1 MPKRKEWDA
10 AELLRSG
17 SLTACAFA
25 YCKDLAMLNYAAAT
39 INDRRKC
46 LITCFDWLAER
57 DITNTVE
64 ITRPILERYQR
75 HLFHY
80 RKSNGEPL
88 AVITQS
94 GHIKAL
100 KGFFSWAVKKHHVPA
115 NPAADLDYARPI
127 KKLPVSLT
135 VEEIQSILAQPDM
148 ATPFGVRDRAIL
160 EVLYST
166 GMRRMEICNLK
177 IDDIDYSAAIV
188 RIIQGKGK
196 KDRVIPI
203 GERAA
208 GFLRLY
214 IENVR
219 DLLLADANDRLVF
232 VSKSGAAYVR
242 NTMGDTVRKYLRA
255 AGVTKK
261 GACHLFRHSM
271 ATHLLDNG
279 ADIRYIQEMLGHASL
294 DTTAKYT
301 QVSIERLKA
310 VHSACHPAERNK
322 HTHAHKEA

>member
-177 IDDIDYSAAIV
+177 IDDI
-188 RIIQGKGK
+188 
-196 KDRVIPI
+196 
-203 GERAA
+203 
-208 GFLRLY
+208 FL
-214 IENVR
+214 
-219 DLLLADANDRLVF
+219 F
-232 VSKSGAAYVR
+232 K
-242 NTMGDTVRKYLRA
+242 T
-255 AGVTKK
+255 
-261 GACHLFRHSM
+261 
-271 ATHLLDNG
+271 
-279 ADIRYIQEMLGHASL
+279 
-294 DTTAKYT
+294 
-301 QVSIERLKA
+301 
-310 VHSACHPAERNK
+310 
-322 HTHAHKEA
+322 

>member
-1 MPKRKEWDA
+1 M
-10 AELLRSG
+10 
-17 SLTACAFA
+17 
-25 YCKDLAMLNYAAAT
+25 
-39 INDRRKC
+39 
-46 LITCFDWLAER
+46 
-57 DITNTVE
+57 
-64 ITRPILERYQR
+64 
-75 HLFHY
+75 
-80 RKSNGEPL
+80 
-88 AVITQS
+88 
-94 GHIKAL
+94 
-100 KGFFSWAVKKHHVPA
+100 
-115 NPAADLDYARPI
+115 
-127 KKLPVSLT
+127 
-135 VEEIQSILAQPDM
+135 
-148 ATPFGVRDRAIL
+148 
-160 EVLYST
+160 
-166 GMRRMEICNLK
+166 
-177 IDDIDYSAAIV
+177 
-188 RIIQGKGK
+188 
-196 KDRVIPI
+196 IPI

-255 AGVTKK
+255 AGITKK

-310 VHSACHPAERNK
+310 VHSACHPAERTNNK
-322 HTHAHKEA
+322 NTQKYRQNSKISYNNRQNFPFSFFGKALLGAFLSSPH

>member
-1 MPKRKEWDA
+1 
-10 AELLRSG
+10 
-17 SLTACAFA
+17 
-25 YCKDLAMLNYAAAT
+25 
-39 INDRRKC
+39 
-46 LITCFDWLAER
+46 R
-57 DITNTVE
+57 DITNTHD

-100 KGFFSWAVKKHHVPA
+100 KGFFSWAVKKHRVPA
-115 NPAADLDYARPI
+115 NPAADLEYARPI
-127 KKLPVSLT
+127 KKLPVSLSI
-135 VEEIQSILAQPDM
+135 EEIKSILAQPDM
-148 ATPFGVRDRAIL
+148 TTPFGVRDRAIL
-160 EVLYST
+160 EVFYST

-177 IDDIDYSAAIV
+177 IDDIDYSAAII
-188 RIIQGKGK
+188 RIVQGKGK

-255 AGVTKK
+255 AGITKK

-310 VHSACHPAERNK
+310 VHSACHPAERTNNK
-322 HTHAHKEA
+322 NTQKEA